1 MQGIESDL
9 HLFSIYLC
17 GRMKVRKKNGS
28 EEEFI
33 REKIVVAIV
42 KAGGSL
48 ENARAIAKEVE
59 NMFAAR
65 DAVTTEEIK
74 KEVLNRLKDRDVNAY
89 QNWLSYKK

>member
-1 MQGIESDL
+1 M
-9 HLFSIYLC
+9 
-17 GRMKVRKKNGS
+17 RVRKRNGG

-33 REKIVVAIV
+33 REKIVVAVI

-59 NMFAAR
+59 NVFAAR

-74 KEVLNRLKDRDVNAY
+74 REVLNRLKDRDVKAY
-89 QNWLSYKK
+89 QNWLNYKK

>member
-1 MQGIESDL
+1 M
-9 HLFSIYLC
+9 
-17 GRMKVRKKNGS
+17 RVKKRNGG

-48 ENARAIAKEVE
+48 ENARTIAKEVE
-59 NMFAAR
+59 NVFAAR

-74 KEVLNRLKDRDVNAY
+74 GEVLNRLKDRDVKAY

>member
-1 MQGIESDL
+1 
-9 HLFSIYLC
+9 
-17 GRMKVRKKNGS
+17 MKVRKKDGK

-42 KAGGSL
+42 KSGSSL

-59 NMFAAR
+59 NAFLSR

-74 KEVLNRLKDRDVNAY
+74 NEVLKRLKERDAAAY
-89 QNWLSYKK
+89 RSWLDYNNKNKKR

>member
-1 MQGIESDL
+1 M
-9 HLFSIYLC
+9 
-17 GRMKVRKKNGS
+17 RVKKRNGG

-33 REKIVVAIV
+33 REKIVVAVV

-59 NMFAAR
+59 NVFAAR

-74 KEVLNRLKDRDVNAY
+74 REVLNRLKDRDVNAY

>member
-1 MQGIESDL
+1 
-9 HLFSIYLC
+9 
-17 GRMKVRKKNGS
+17 MKVRKKNGS

-59 NMFAAR
+59 NTFAAR

-74 KEVLNRLKDRDVNAY
+74 REVLNRLKDRDIKAY
-89 QNWLSYKK
+89 QSWLSYKK

>member
-1 MQGIESDL
+1 
-9 HLFSIYLC
+9 
-17 GRMKVRKKNGS
+17 MKVRKKNGS

-59 NMFAAR
+59 NTFAAR
-65 DAVTTEEIK
+65 GAVTTGN
-74 KEVLNRLKDRDVNAY
+74 KEGSLKQAKRQRY
-89 QNWLSYKK
+89 KSLSKLAQL

>member
-1 MQGIESDL
+1 M
-9 HLFSIYLC
+9 
-17 GRMKVRKKNGS
+17 RVKKRNGG

-33 REKIVVAIV
+33 REKIVVAVV

-48 ENARAIAKEVE
+48 DNARAIAKEVE
-59 NMFAAR
+59 NVFAAR

-74 KEVLNRLKDRDVNAY
+74 REVLNRLKNRDVKAY

>member
-1 MQGIESDL
+1 
-9 HLFSIYLC
+9 
-17 GRMKVRKKNGS
+17 MKVRKKNGS

-59 NMFAAR
+59 NTFAAR
-65 DAVTTEEIK
+65 DAVTTDEIK
-74 KEVLNRLKDRDVNAY
+74 REVLNRLKDRDIKAY

>member
-1 MQGIESDL
+1 M
-9 HLFSIYLC
+9 
-17 GRMKVRKKNGS
+17 RVKKRNGG

-33 REKIVVAIV
+33 REKIVVAVV

-65 DAVTTEEIK
+65 NAVTTEEIK
-74 KEVLNRLKDRDVNAY
+74 REVLNRLKNRDVKAY

>member
-1 MQGIESDL
+1 M
-9 HLFSIYLC
+9 
-17 GRMKVRKKNGS
+17 RVKKRNGG

-48 ENARAIAKEVE
+48 DNARAIAKEVE
-59 NMFAAR
+59 NVFAAR

-74 KEVLNRLKDRDVNAY
+74 REVLNRLKNRDVKAY

>member
-1 MQGIESDL
+1 
-9 HLFSIYLC
+9 
-17 GRMKVRKKNGS
+17 MKVKKRNGG

-33 REKIVVAIV
+33 REKIVVAVV

-59 NMFAAR
+59 NVFAAR
-65 DAVTTEEIK
+65 NMVTTEEIK
-74 KEVLNRLKDRDVNAY
+74 REVLNRLKNRDVKAY

>member
-1 MQGIESDL
+1 M
-9 HLFSIYLC
+9 
-17 GRMKVRKKNGS
+17 RVKKRNGG

-33 REKIVVAIV
+33 REKIVVAVV

-74 KEVLNRLKDRDVNAY
+74 REVLNRLKDRDVNAY

>member
-1 MQGIESDL
+1 M
-9 HLFSIYLC
+9 
-17 GRMKVRKKNGS
+17 RVRKRNGG

-33 REKIVVAIV
+33 REKIVVAVV

-59 NMFAAR
+59 NVFAAR

-74 KEVLNRLKDRDVNAY
+74 REVLNRLKDRDVKAY
-89 QNWLSYKK
+89 QNWLNYKK

>member
-1 MQGIESDL
+1 M
-9 HLFSIYLC
+9 
-17 GRMKVRKKNGS
+17 RVKKRNGG

-33 REKIVVAIV
+33 REKIVVAVV

-48 ENARAIAKEVE
+48 DNARAIAKEVE

-65 DAVTTEEIK
+65 GAVTTDEIK
-74 KEVLNRLKDRDVNAY
+74 REVLNRLKDRDVKAY

>member
-1 MQGIESDL
+1 
-9 HLFSIYLC
+9 
-17 GRMKVRKKNGS
+17 MKVRKKNGS

-74 KEVLNRLKDRDVNAY
+74 REVLNRLKDRDVNAY

>member
-1 MQGIESDL
+1 
-9 HLFSIYLC
+9 
-17 GRMKVRKKNGS
+17 MKVRKKNGS

>member
-1 MQGIESDL
+1 
-9 HLFSIYLC
+9 
-17 GRMKVRKKNGS
+17 MKVRKKNGG

-59 NMFAAR
+59 NTFAAR
-65 DAVTTEEIK
+65 DAVTTDEIK
-74 KEVLNRLKDRDVNAY
+74 REVLNRLKDRDIKAY
-89 QNWLSYKK
+89 QSWLSYKK

>member
-1 MQGIESDL
+1 M
-9 HLFSIYLC
+9 
-17 GRMKVRKKNGS
+17 RVKKRNGG

-33 REKIVVAIV
+33 REKIVVAVV

-59 NMFAAR
+59 NVFAAR
-65 DAVTTEEIK
+65 DAVTTDEIK
-74 KEVLNRLKDRDVNAY
+74 REVLNRLKDRDVKAY

>member
-1 MQGIESDL
+1 M
-9 HLFSIYLC
+9 
-17 GRMKVRKKNGS
+17 RVKKRNGG

-33 REKIVVAIV
+33 REKIVVAVV

-59 NMFAAR
+59 NVFAAR

-74 KEVLNRLKDRDVNAY
+74 REVLNRLKNRDVKAY

>member
-1 MQGIESDL
+1 
-9 HLFSIYLC
+9 
-17 GRMKVRKKNGS
+17 MKVKKRNGG

-33 REKIVVAIV
+33 REKIVVAVV

-48 ENARAIAKEVE
+48 DNARAIAKEVE
-59 NMFAAR
+59 NVFAAR

-74 KEVLNRLKDRDVNAY
+74 REVLNRLKNRDVKAY

>member
-1 MQGIESDL
+1 M
-9 HLFSIYLC
+9 
-17 GRMKVRKKNGS
+17 RVKKRNGG

-59 NMFAAR
+59 NVFAAR

-74 KEVLNRLKDRDVNAY
+74 GEVLNRLKDRDVKAY